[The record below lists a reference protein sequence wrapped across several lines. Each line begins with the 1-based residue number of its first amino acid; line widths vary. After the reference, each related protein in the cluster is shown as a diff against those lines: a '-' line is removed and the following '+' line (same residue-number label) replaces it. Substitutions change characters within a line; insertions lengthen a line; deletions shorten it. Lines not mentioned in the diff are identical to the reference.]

1 MKNIPLLCSFAV
13 ATALTLPSL
22 AFGAEP
28 HRHNEAGTR
37 TGALDNNAWQHS
49 QWISVAD
56 APVIRGSIEG
66 NNVLAADGAAWFVTE
81 FKNDKKIASA
91 RWMTSGLG
99 VYNLYVNGKSIGAEV
114 LKPGFTLCQDQTLL
128 YIQCHRCPQHRS
140 RRQKHLVGAGNSR
153 LVGR

>member
-1 MKNIPLLCSFAV
+1 MKPV
-13 ATALTLPSL
+13 L
-22 AFGAEP
+22 APE
-28 HRHNEAGTR
+28 RST
-37 TGALDNNAWQHS
+37 TTAWQHS

-114 LKPGFTLCQDQTLL
+114 LKPGFTHYAKTKLSYTYNVTDALNT
-128 YIQCHRCPQHRS
+128 
-140 RRQKHLVGAGNSR
+140 GAGDKNTLS
-153 LVGR
+153 VQVTYIGGAIKSSHPNATTACSAKK